1 MFTLAVMILGF
12 MGVKV
17 IFNIRNIALYGPDEV
32 DEATVIGLI
41 ITVLVIILCVW
52 IIL

>member
-17 IFNIRNIALYGPDEV
+17 VFNLRGIALYGPDEL
-32 DEATVIGLI
+32 DESAVIGLI